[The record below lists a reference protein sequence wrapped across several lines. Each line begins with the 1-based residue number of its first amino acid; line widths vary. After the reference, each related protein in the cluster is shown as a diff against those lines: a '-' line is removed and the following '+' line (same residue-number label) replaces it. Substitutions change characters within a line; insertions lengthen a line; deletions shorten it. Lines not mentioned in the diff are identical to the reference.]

1 MAGLRSFI
9 AWWMG
14 GAGKLAS
21 TAVSPT
27 QYICSHT
34 DVSRIV
40 TESDFITGCRLQRC
54 RFDIFCGQP
63 SCRSTHQQRHDFSLN
78 DKGLLMYKIVAGDT
92 IPLKHICTIDG
103 DPFDASTASS
113 VTMQL
118 RRGDIAVGPVITCS
132 SGTSGADWSNSTF
145 VGVLDNSQ
153 SASLTAMERVQIQT
167 TVTLSGEPQTFISPL
182 SESISISVRAS

>member
-1 MAGLRSFI
+1 
-9 AWWMG
+9 
-14 GAGKLAS
+14 
-21 TAVSPT
+21 
-27 QYICSHT
+27 
-34 DVSRIV
+34 
-40 TESDFITGCRLQRC
+40 
-54 RFDIFCGQP
+54 
-63 SCRSTHQQRHDFSLN
+63 
-78 DKGLLMYKIVAGDT
+78 MYKIVAGDT

-167 TVTLSGEPQTFISPL
+167 TVTLGGEPQTFISPL